1 MSQTNL
7 FVATVNDW
15 NPLTIVR
22 KSTLSNVG
30 RFLDSSVELTNFAN
44 FLYFLQYVQYDYI
57 YYLFITN
64 TLLNIFYIN
73 IWLAEL
79 TIFQKHNY

>member
-1 MSQTNL
+1 MSLTNL

-30 RFLDSSVELTNFAN
+30 RFLDLSVERTDFAD
-44 FLYFLQYVQYDYI
+44 FVYFL
-57 YYLFITN
+57 
-64 TLLNIFYIN
+64 
-73 IWLAEL
+73 
-79 TIFQKHNY
+79 